1 MPDKKTLMVI
11 VITALVVL
19 VAANKL
25 RQLPLVG
32 KLPTA

>member
-1 MPDKKTLMVI
+1 MDKKTITIII
-11 VITALVVL
+11 VTALIVL